1 MMTSSSQKQ
10 GDMGYVL
17 KST

>member
-10 GDMGYVL
+10 GDMGYVP